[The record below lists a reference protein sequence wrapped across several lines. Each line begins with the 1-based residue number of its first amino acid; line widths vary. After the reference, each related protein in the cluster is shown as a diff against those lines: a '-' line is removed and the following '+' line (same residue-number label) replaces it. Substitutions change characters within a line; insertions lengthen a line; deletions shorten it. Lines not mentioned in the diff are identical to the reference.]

1 MNVDDHRPGHS
12 RDTPVTVSDTLD
24 SDTEVRDDDVHPHC
38 QQIHHQHPLK
48 FRIDISFTFPPSLH
62 PTSFSLLS
70 ISGYIKL

>member
-24 SDTEVRDDDVHPHC
+24 SDTEVRDDDVHPVNK
-38 QQIHHQHPLK
+38 IHHQHPLK